1 MSESRFA
8 WATLLRKYV
17 DKIIT
22 PEEMEELNRQ
32 KEASIFKQ
40 EQFTT
45 VTAEGYFQKVLA
57 GLLSVDQ
64 EADLKRFEE
73 KLRKH
78 IAGDVRNGP
87 RAS

>member
-1 MSESRFA
+1 MSESKFA

-22 PEEMEELNRQ
+22 PEELEQLNRQ

-45 VTAEGYFQKVLA
+45 VTAEGYFPKALA
-57 GLLSVDQ
+57 DLLSVDR
-64 EADLKRFEE
+64 EAALKRFEE

-78 IAGDVRNGP
+78 IGAGEASGP
-87 RAS
+87 PVL